1 MRQMDEIKR
10 NVPDWTN
17 EGAVADYI
25 EKIVCKQAGDGSG
38 LVYGLGHA
46 IYTLSDPRA
55 VLLKAKAAELAA
67 ADGRM
72 DEFNLYSLIE
82 RLGPDV
88 IRKVHPGAKEIC
100 ANVDLYSGF
109 VYDMLNIP
117 KELYTPLFA
126 IARVTGWC
134 AHRLEEL
141 DNAGPIIRPAY
152 KPIYKKRAYTP
163 LLERV

>member
-25 EKIVCKQAGDGSG
+25 EKIVRKQAGDGSG

-67 ADGRM
+67 ADGRT

-126 IARVTGWC
+126 IARVTGWY

-163 LLERV
+163 LSGRV